1 MFINFFLLLYLG
13 MSLITTRWYLSRGE
27 GPVSFQLCPSIWWTF
42 GPRVRPITSSQ
53 EAGQRRRPSKPR
65 NTAKST
71 ESYLNWNPTQVS
83 SFHLHAY
90 MCLLICICAEFF
102 PNWKDITRNKL
113 TDPSEWNLCICST
126 VLLTTIE
133 PKLLFFG

>member
-1 MFINFFLLLYLG
+1 

-27 GPVSFQLCPSIWWTF
+27 GLVSFQQCPSIWWTY

-71 ESYLNWNPTQVS
+71 GSYINWNPTQVS
-83 SFHLHAY
+83 TFHLHAY
-90 MCLLICICAEFF
+90 MCRIFSKLKRYHYTNLMTPSDWILLGRIFKNMSLI
-102 PNWKDITRNKL
+102 
-113 TDPSEWNLCICST
+113 CICST
-126 VLLTTIE
+126 VLTTIE
-133 PKLLFFG
+133 PKLLIFC